1 MMNIK
6 RYPRESIRDE
16 KGMILVVSLMMIS
29 ALLLLGTT
37 AVMTS
42 TTDMKISANY
52 KTGNQAYYAAAAGIE
67 EARARM
73 GTTFLPATSA
83 TGRIYDTDTT
93 NPLWSVSICPTCAYT
108 SIPSALSYTVRI
120 EHQTSGGSVLYYG
133 DSNNDGL
140 AERTT
145 TSGPNMRNIYLV
157 TSTGSASGAQKT
169 VVVEMTRL
177 PPITVPGP
185 LYVEANTK
193 IMGSSTS
200 IIGTDGCGTDN
211 KPGVVTTLAGTTVT
225 QSGNPVVAGTPPIA
239 SSSVNMNVNAM
250 MDSQK
255 GAANYSYD
263 YTSNQVMTGM
273 HWGTP
278 VMVVGAP
285 DTTPSTCDVSPP
297 NIVYFNMHDTS
308 SIRLSG
314 GSSGCGI
321 LLVDGDLE
329 VSGGFSW
336 NGLIMVTGSVT
347 FTGGAADKKNITGG
361 VIAGN
366 EVDASLDLDVVGGS
380 ISLVYCSAAI
390 NNLTENQPFKRLNWK
405 EQGM

>member
-1 MMNIK
+1 MDIK
-6 RYPRESIRDE
+6 RYPRESLRDE
-16 KGMILVVSLMMIS
+16 KGMILVVSLMLIS
-29 ALLLLGTT
+29 VLLLLGTT

-73 GTTFLPATSA
+73 GASFTPATGA
-83 TGRIYDTDTT
+83 TGQIVDSNPTSTT
-93 NPLWSVSICPTCAYT
+93 WSVSICPTCTYT
-108 SIPSALSYTVRI
+108 SIPSALSYTVSI
-120 EHQTSGGSVLYYG
+120 VHQTLGGSVLYYG

-140 AERTT
+140 PERTT
-145 TSGPNMRNIYLV
+145 TSGPQMRNIYLV

-169 VVVEMTRL
+169 IAAEMTRL

-200 IIGTDGCGTDN
+200 LIGTDGCGTDN

-250 MDSQK
+250 LASQK

-263 YTSNQVMTGM
+263 YTGNTNLAGM

-278 VMVVGAP
+278 VMVEGAP

-336 NGLIMVTGSVT
+336 NGLILVTGSVT

-366 EVDASLDLDVVGGS
+366 EVDASLDLDVIGGS
-380 ISLVYCSAAI
+380 ISLVYCSTAI
-390 NNLTENQPFKRLNWK
+390 NNLTAQQPLQRMSWK

>member
-93 NPLWSVSICPTCAYT
+93 NPLWSVSICPTCTYT

-133 DSNNDGL
+133 DSDNDGL
-140 AERTT
+140 NERTT
-145 TSGPNMRNIYLV
+145 TSGPKMRNIYLV

-169 VVVEMTRL
+169 IAVEITRL

-185 LYVEANTK
+185 LYVEATTK
-193 IMGSSTS
+193 IMGNSTS
-200 IIGTDGCGTDN
+200 LIGTDGCGTDN
-211 KPGVVTTLAGTTVT
+211 KPGIVTTLDGSTIT
-225 QSGNPVVAGTPPIA
+225 QSGGPTIVGSPQVAAGQNNMDVR
-239 SSSVNMNVNAM
+239 SMVNTYKNM
-250 MDSQK
+250 
-255 GAANYSYD
+255 ANYPYN
-263 YTSNQVMTGM
+263 YTSNQTQTGM
-273 HWGTP
+273 NWGTP
-278 VMVVGAP
+278 VAGASE
-285 DTTPSTCDVSPP
+285 TAPSSCDDVSPP
-297 NIVYFNMHDTS
+297 NIVYYNMNDTS
-308 SIRLSG
+308 SIKLSG

-321 LLVDGDLE
+321 LLVDGDLD
-329 VSGGFSW
+329 VQGGFRW
-336 NGLIMVTGSVT
+336 YGLVMVTGSVT
-347 FTGGAADKKNITGG
+347 FTGGGSEKKNITGG

-366 EVDASLDLDVVGGS
+366 EVDASLFDSNVAGGS

>member
-1 MMNIK
+1 MDIK
-6 RYPRESIRDE
+6 RYQRESLRDE

-42 TTDMKISANY
+42 TTDMKINANY
-52 KTGNQAYYAAAAGIE
+52 KTGIQAYYAAEAGLE
-67 EARARM
+67 EARARLRA
-73 GTTFLPATSA
+73 TFLPATGA
-83 TGRIYDTDTT
+83 TGRIVDLSPTSAT
-93 NPLWSVSICPTCAYT
+93 WSASICPTCTYT
-108 SIPSALSYTVRI
+108 SSQSAITYTASIV
-120 EHQTSGGSVLYYG
+120 HSTNAGGSILYYWDANG
-133 DSNNDGL
+133 DGTP
-140 AERTT
+140 ERTT
-145 TSGPNMRNIYLV
+145 TAKTDMNIYLV

-169 VVVEMTRL
+169 IEIEMTRL

-200 IIGTDGCGTDN
+200 IVGTDGCGTDN

-239 SSSVNMNVNAM
+239 SSSANMNVNAM
-250 MDSQK
+250 LDSQK

-308 SIRLSG
+308 SIKLSG

-361 VIAGN
+361 VVAGN
-366 EVDASLDLDVVGGS
+366 EVDASLDLDVIGGS
-380 ISLVYCSAAI
+380 ISLVYCSTAI
-390 NNLTENQPFKRLNWK
+390 NNLTAQQPLKRMSWK